1 MVEFEVGIKVTGKD
15 AGGSASISA
24 VGNAAGAASQQV
36 NRFNKSASDSGKAAD
51 RAANSFRGW
60 LPHIR
65 TTGAALGVYF
75 GVRSVKNVIDMA
87 DAFTNMG
94 ARLRLVSA
102 SAQEAATAQ
111 EQLFRISQANQTALI
126 ETTTLYTR
134 AAVGLKDMGKSQ
146 ADVLKTVDALG
157 KALKISGASTSEAT
171 AGLLQFG
178 QAMTSGVVNGDEFR
192 SIVENMPR
200 VAKAMADGMGITLGQ
215 LRKMSEEQRL
225 TSEKAVDALMTQTN
239 QLNSEASKIPLTV
252 GRAWTELSNAMLK
265 YVGEANEAYGL
276 ADKLAKSLEYVAD
289 HAKAVGIWLT
299 LPQRAIE
306 GWKGMIALMREAIGL
321 RPQISSEML
330 PGDRQAINN
339 VYGVN
344 QAISPEEHKAKQQ
357 ENWASWTQSQESQ
370 LDLVKA
376 MDKYNETQ
384 KKNIEIGIKMAEK
397 YQLDAAFVLAIM
409 ERETHFGYLPGNPTL
424 TSSAGARGPM
434 QLMPG
439 TATRYGVRD
448 INDAEQNIQG
458 GARYLRDLMAMFKDM
473 KLAAAAYNAG
483 EHNVMK
489 YGNKVPPF
497 NETRKYVGIQP
508 DPKAPSVME
517 NYSKWSAAMGDKAQ
531 MLSHEQQIK
540 ELQQYHKDVYEEE
553 VSHLQRRSSLYDAH
567 AKAELERQQTAM
579 QQLEIDRKEA
589 QKRSEADIANAGV
602 NGPQAVAE
610 ATKKAEAEQL
620 QFLEKKKAMLL
631 DTLKVEER
639 VARER
644 VISIG
649 QQIAKGSDPR
659 SPVTPDALKD
669 LRAQQRQEL
678 IELSGFQEK
687 RKQLEAKTAQEISQ
701 TRVEYEDKTRQA
713 QKDSADGIVQQAE
726 EARRAAEEELQYRQS
741 ADQYSVQAMENF
753 AEGKKQEID
762 SRLEAAKLAVTAAAA
777 ERQNLMEG
785 KTGLDAINQARTNI
799 NSELTDSLKLIEAEK
814 QATIDKLSIDALMLD
829 YQEQIAQAKLAGAS
843 GRDAEL
849 AAQKELLAIQAQ
861 QAANAQAYL
870 DTLNK
875 SATAAAKAQTDA
887 AKKGQ
892 GLDVKEVKESQL
904 RMNAYWDQT
913 IDRLRQYGQVWEE
926 ILGKQEAGFGNIA
939 LSMAQFGKSLDQ
951 ITAKYDELDKQ
962 GKEMDENGN
971 TRFKE
976 TAAAVSQAL
985 AATAL
990 GMRKMFKEG
999 SDGYKAMT
1007 ALAGAAAIAQDAL
1020 NITDGIAAV
1029 LKQLKEGDVYSAI
1042 PRAIAVGAMVAQ
1054 LIGHAVGT
1062 IAAVAGGKGPV
1073 TAADRQKTQGTGTV
1087 LGDSAAQSNSIANSL
1102 DIIRENSS
1110 NDLNYSAAMLR
1121 ALEDLSLSILALANN
1136 VAVNVMPSI
1145 DAAIKQSGMKFGM
1158 SKISLFSG
1166 FNKELTDAGI
1176 GWFEQSLTD
1185 ILSGTFDA
1193 KLYADIT
1200 KSFEVMGS
1208 VLSSST
1214 KTYVAGAGAEVN
1226 TQITRIFTEIVKAF
1240 TEGGKAFGMSA
1251 ENVLGALEGFTL
1263 AQQQIS
1269 LKDMTMEEQQQA
1281 LNAVFSNITDQ
1292 MAEALNQNLGLA
1304 LQPFQKAGE
1313 GMAQTFLRVSE
1324 GISRASGELER
1335 LGLTAISYRKVINTQ
1350 GDVSAEIVRQTLAGQ
1365 KRLAEGVRQYVN
1377 ELTGKTEDIIEA
1389 YKKLIQA
1396 SNLLK
1401 AAGIGDSNLDRTMI
1415 NAAGGLSAFN
1425 AAMEAFNENF
1435 VSEANRYAGDVRV
1448 LAEQFGKLGYTLPTS
1463 KEGFLALVQG
1473 IDTSTVAGK
1482 KLFGQMIALSESFAQ
1497 VANEADSIR
1506 AKYAAI
1512 LDPFKAISDQ
1522 IQQVGTDFGKLIG
1535 GVTGDSQARIDAI
1548 GNAAREARDPLT
1560 KASDKLLKRIERRFG
1575 SVAEMDAKIVF
1586 WQDKLDAELAKP
1598 LKMQNK
1604 QVIKTLQAKIA
1615 RFSEFNDRL
1624 DDINQQLADITAQ
1637 EGIDKAAESARL
1649 ALEKQA
1655 IIDDA
1660 RLAMGS
1666 TLEDIFTSIVQTIQ
1680 QAQQRLQSVLDLQ
1693 KSIASQIAQLQ
1704 GPQAVFGLASTDRN
1718 NAFGAIDTYINSL
1731 SDGRARDVSVEVGLL
1746 NSAQQAVLA
1755 KYNAEVAA
1763 IQEAQQAY
1771 IAAETEKLNAALQ
1784 LQIDAINAA
1793 TEAAIK
1799 AENDRLNAAVK
1810 AQQKIDEAAIKSK
1823 QKEFDAA
1830 NKLTQK
1836 QFDLEQKAL
1845 QKAHDAQLKALGD
1858 ELDAANK
1865 LKDAIAS
1872 INDYVR
1878 GMALGGNSPLSPE
1891 QRLAEAQRQYQDLL
1905 ARAQGG
1911 DADAMQKLSGASDAY
1926 LEAAKTYYG
1935 SSTAYGDIFDGV
1947 KNAMSSI
1954 GGMSAPDPDS
1964 IQSRID
1970 LLREAQAEE
1979 MDKLR
1984 ESQAERLDA
1993 IREIQADQ
2001 LDAIRESQQDNLD
2014 AMREASQKTAEAIR
2028 DAAQKQIEEAQKQTQ
2043 QAIADLSDPNKNEA
2057 MRAAREAAERDLGKL
2072 AELAELTRIEAAKQ
2086 AEEAKQKAQE
2096 QADAALKM
2104 AQDQLAA
2111 LQAGTRLNQ
2120 AQLEA
2125 LNSILMGNGLS
2136 AIPIPQYAKGGYAQ
2150 AGLAL
2155 VGEQGPEI
2163 VRFERPAQVM
2173 TAAETRDALRGGNDG
2188 KIVRAIAELKA
2199 EMRAVVVT
2207 QSNAN
2212 PQIIEKLSGMEQRL
2226 SKMERTQRFTVG
2238 S

>member
-1 MVEFEVGIKVTGKD
+1 MNSSMHLGITLTADGRNAEANIGKVVKNIEQVGNSSKKAAQSLGGIEKAAQGL
-15 AGGSASISA
+15 GSAATTAGRALAAMGVAISVRELVKIADSYTNLASRIKLVSGTQKEFSSAMADVSAIANKYQVELSA
-24 VGNAAGAASQQV
+24 VGQAYGKIAPVVAS
-36 NRFNKSASDSGKAAD
+36 
-51 RAANSFRGW
+51 
-60 LPHIR
+60 
-65 TTGAALGVYF
+65 
-75 GVRSVKNVIDMA
+75 
-87 DAFTNMG
+87 
-94 ARLRLVSA
+94 
-102 SAQEAATAQ
+102 
-111 EQLFRISQANQTALI
+111 
-126 ETTTLYTR
+126 
-134 AAVGLKDMGKSQ
+134 MGKSQ
-146 ADVLKTVDALG
+146 GDMAALMTSLSAAMKVSGTEAGRMSEVMRQFSQAVSGPTVQMEEMNTIIDDASALWQGLGRQFPELIAQYGSLKEAISKGAVTSQDLINATIRLKSEFESQASTMRTTVSGAFQVLNNEFAKYIGQADTA
-157 KALKISGASTSEAT
+157 SGASGKFADTILLIAKNLQAILDPIASVTTFIVNAFAKWADAIEKVKSAT
-171 AGLLQFG
+171 AGLRELMGNMLGMLPDMGLQPRHQVIDKNAYSTGGGFG
-178 QAMTSGVVNGDEFR
+178 GEEATKPFFDGVKKGASESALALTKLTDKQKAVAQ
-192 SIVENMPR
+192 IVIDT
-200 VAKAMADGMGITLGQ
+200 AKAY
-215 LRKMSEEQRL
+215 K
-225 TSEKAVDALMTQTN
+225 VDPAFALAIAQQESGFN
-239 QLNSEASKIPLTV
+239 QLAVSGK
-252 GRAWTELSNAMLK
+252 
-265 YVGEANEAYGL
+265 
-276 ADKLAKSLEYVAD
+276 
-289 HAKAVGIWLT
+289 KA
-299 LPQRAIE
+299 Q
-306 GWKGMIALMREAIGL
+306 
-321 RPQISSEML
+321 
-330 PGDRQAINN
+330 
-339 VYGVN
+339 GV
-344 QAISPEEHKAKQQ
+344 
-357 ENWASWTQSQESQ
+357 
-370 LDLVKA
+370 
-376 MDKYNETQ
+376 
-384 KKNIEIGIKMAEK
+384 
-397 YQLDAAFVLAIM
+397 
-409 ERETHFGYLPGNPTL
+409 
-424 TSSAGARGPM
+424 M
-434 QLMPG
+434 QLMPA
-439 TATRYGVRD
+439 TAKQLGVNFSD
-448 INDAEQNIQG
+448 LNDNIKG
-458 GARYLRDLMAMFKDM
+458 GVLYLSQQEKQFKSLR
-473 KLAAAAYNAG
+473 LAAAAYNAG
-483 EHNVMK
+483 PGAVQK
-489 YGNKVPPF
+489 YGGVPPYK
-497 NETRKYVGIQP
+497 ETQNYVTSVGALYQKWQKVLGAQGEAFVSAKDQADELSTAFKQVQTHQDDNIK
-508 DPKAPSVME
+508 KADEYARVQVE
-517 NYSKWSAAMGDKAQ
+517 KIKTQLAAMDQ
-531 MLSHEQQIK
+531 
-540 ELQQYHKDVYEEE
+540 
-553 VSHLQRRSSLYDAH
+553 
-567 AKAELERQQTAM
+567 ER
-579 QQLEIDRKEA
+579 EA
-589 QKRSEADIANAGV
+589 AARL
-602 NGPQAVAE
+602 
-610 ATKKAEAEQL
+610 TAEQL
-620 QFLEKKKAMLL
+620 AGAKTYEDKARIIEAAQAKAAEYNAKALDMVRAEYDAQQQSLEAKKQAYQAELAQADKYNVSIDDQFKLKQAIRAADNDLLLLAENRAQAEITAAGKVNEFAKQSADLKRNEVTAIDGIIAAYQRQADILDRLTAAKQAGASADQLALLNDVYQSTGNLPELVSPDQIERMQQYILSTQALKGAVDDLTGSQKKNQEQAVKEQQLRENAFWDQLIGRAQDYANIWSQIGENSSDAFGTMM
-631 DTLKVEER
+631 
-639 VARER
+639 VASNKF
-644 VISIG
+644 IKNID
-649 QQIAKGSDPR
+649 QIAKAYEEMRDGKKGSF
-659 SPVTPDALKD
+659 ALNMAED
-669 LRAQQRQEL
+669 LA
-678 IELSGFQEK
+678 
-687 RKQLEAKTAQEISQ
+687 
-701 TRVEYEDKTRQA
+701 QA
-713 QKDSADGIVQQAE
+713 QNALNMVTQSLILVRNQYEKGTAE
-726 EARRAAEEELQYRQS
+726 YQKY
-741 ADQYSVQAMENF
+741 DQ
-753 AEGKKQEID
+753 
-762 SRLEAAKLAVTAAAA
+762 AAAA
-777 ERQNLMEG
+777 V
-785 KTGLDAINQARTNI
+785 AV
-799 NSELTDSLKLIEAEK
+799 
-814 QATIDKLSIDALMLD
+814 
-829 YQEQIAQAKLAGAS
+829 
-843 GRDAEL
+843 
-849 AAQKELLAIQAQ
+849 
-861 QAANAQAYL
+861 
-870 DTLNK
+870 
-875 SATAAAKAQTDA
+875 AAK
-887 AKKGQ
+887 
-892 GLDVKEVKESQL
+892 V
-904 RMNAYWDQT
+904 
-913 IDRLRQYGQVWEE
+913 
-926 ILGKQEAGFGNIA
+926 
-939 LSMAQFGKSLDQ
+939 
-951 ITAKYDELDKQ
+951 
-962 GKEMDENGN
+962 
-971 TRFKE
+971 
-976 TAAAVSQAL
+976 
-985 AATAL
+985 
-990 GMRKMFKEG
+990 
-999 SDGYKAMT
+999 
-1007 ALAGAAAIAQDAL
+1007 AAIAEGVL
-1020 NITDGIAAV
+1020 AV
-1029 LKQLKEGDVYSAI
+1029 VHQMSSGDPYSAI
-1042 PRAIAVGAMVAQ
+1042 PRA
-1054 LIGHAVGT
+1054 L
-1062 IAAVAGGKGPV
+1062 AVAAMLASMGISTGASGSGGIS
-1073 TAADRQKTQGTGTV
+1073 AAAQKRQETQGTGTV

-1435 VSEANRYAGDVRV
+1435 VSEADRYAGDVRV
-1448 LAEQFGKLGYTLPTS
+1448 LAEQFGKFGQVMPSS
-1463 KEGFLALVQG
+1463 KEGFAALIRG
-1473 IDTSTVAGK
+1473 IDQSTDAGK
-1482 KLFGQMIALSESFAQ
+1482 TLFGQMIALSESFAQ
-1497 VANEADSIR
+1497 VANEAQAIR
-1506 AKYAAI
+1506 DKYAAI

-1522 IQQVGTDFGKLIG
+1522 IKQVGTDFGKLIG
-1535 GVTGDSQARIDAI
+1535 GVTGGSQARIDAI
-1548 GNAAREARDPLT
+1548 GNAASDARDPLFSERT
-1560 KASDKLLKRIERRFG
+1560 RLMKRIKARFG
-1575 SVAEMDAKIVF
+1575 GVAQMNEQIAY
-1586 WQDKLDAELAKP
+1586 WERKLEAELAKAP
-1598 LKMQNK
+1598 KKQNK
-1604 QVIKTLQAKIA
+1604 EVIKTLRQKIE
-1615 RFSEFNDRL
+1615 RWSDFNAEIN
-1624 DDINQQLADITAQ
+1624 DINQQLADILTQ

-1731 SDGRARDVSVEVGLL
+1731 SDGRARDVGVEVGLL
-1746 NSAQQAVLA
+1746 NTAQQAVMA

-1793 TEAAIK
+1793 TEAAIE

-1830 NKLTQK
+1830 NKLVQK

-1865 LKDAIAS
+1865 LRDAIKG
-1872 INDYVR
+1872 IQDYVR

-1970 LLREAQAEE
+1970 ALREAQAEE
-1979 MDKLR
+1979 MDLLR

-1993 IREIQADQ
+1993 IREIQAEQ
-2001 LDAIRESQQDNLD
+2001 LDAIREAQQDNLD

-2096 QADAALKM
+2096 QADAALR
-2104 AQDQLAA
+2104 A
-2111 LQAGTRLNQ
+2111 
-2120 AQLEA
+2120 
-2125 LNSILMGNGLS
+2125 
-2136 AIPIPQYAKGGYAQ
+2136 P
-2150 AGLAL
+2150 
-2155 VGEQGPEI
+2155 
-2163 VRFERPAQVM
+2163 RPGDD
-2173 TAAETRDALRGGNDG
+2173 RR
-2188 KIVRAIAELKA
+2188 R
-2199 EMRAVVVT
+2199 
-2207 QSNAN
+2207 N
-2212 PQIIEKLSGMEQRL
+2212 PRCPARWQ
-2226 SKMERTQRFTVG
+2226 
-2238 S
+2238 